1 MGPTGDIGR
10 PGASALIA
18 IVADPAGA
26 NCAYAGSQVTSG
38 LDSNANSVLDA
49 SEITT
54 TRFICNGAPGPG
66 VTWNEV
72 TATAVQALPNNGYL
86 ANNAAQ
92 VLITLPTAPAIGSI
106 VRISG
111 TGAGGW
117 RLAQNAGQSVQL
129 QGLPNDMS
137 AGAVWTPRDSIR
149 PWSSLAS
156 SADGS
161 KLVAGAY
168 GGQLY
173 TSTDSGVSWTA
184 RESNR
189 NWGSL
194 ASSADGS
201 KLVAGANG
209 GRLYTSL
216 GDRTT
221 TGAAGFVSGA
231 QYDALELVYVGNG
244 LFVPLSHHS
253 YSGLFTVN

>member
-1 MGPTGDIGR
+1 MIGFI
-10 PGASALIA
+10 GMQGTSALIA
-18 IVADPAGA
+18 IVAEPAGA
-26 NCAYAGSQVTSG
+26 NCTNAGSQVTSG

-72 TATAVQALPNNGYL
+72 TSTAVQALPNNGYL

-92 VLITLPTAPAIGSI
+92 VVITLPTTPTVGSI

-111 TGAGGW
+111 TGVSGW

-129 QGLPNDMS
+129 QGLPNNLS
-137 AGAVWTPRDSIR
+137 AAAFWTPRDSSR
-149 PWSSLAS
+149 NWQSLAS

-161 KLVAGAY
+161 RLVAGAIA
-168 GGQLY
+168 GQLY
-173 TSTDSGVSWTA
+173 TSTDSGVSWTP

-189 NWGSL
+189 QWGSVAL
-194 ASSADGS
+194 SADGT
-201 KLVAGANG
+201 KLVAGDRNG
-209 GRLYTSL
+209 KIYTSRQN
-216 GDRTT
+216 DRTT
-221 TGAAGFVSGA
+221 PGVAGFISGA
-231 QYDALELVYVGNG
+231 QYDALELVYTGNG